1 VVAFLVAFGAF
12 TEKNCHLFYFWL
24 PLPTLINPTF
34 DYCLHQF
41 SFWCKFYLIGAFI
54 AKFCH
59 LFYFWFSSIT
69 IVFIIFV
76 NILQPLELVAF
87 LVLTGCILNIY
98 LE

>member
-12 TEKNCHLFYFWL
+12 IAKFCHLFYFWL
-24 PLPTLINPTF
+24 PLPTLINPAF
-34 DYCLHQF
+34 AYCLHQF
-41 SFWCKFYLIGAFI
+41 SFWCKFYLIGAFTE
-54 AKFCH
+54 KNCNP
-59 LFYFWFSSIT
+59 FYFWLSSLT

-76 NILQPLELVAF
+76 NILQPLELVVF